1 MSVNFEIAL
10 RHILSRKKQTLI
22 AALGVTIGIG
32 MYIFTNSMMGGFGVY
47 SRNEMF
53 KVNPHIR
60 IYREDEISQPIAS
73 GRNDEKLSR
82 VIINPSIVS
91 GSKTIANPQQLI
103 ERIKGIDFV
112 VNVAPQVNTDVFYN
126 KGDSQCKGMASGI
139 NIAEAD
145 AMFNISSTMLAGSL
159 YDLQGNLNGIVLG
172 SGVAEKLSLNLN
184 DNITISSSR
193 GVLKVMKVVGI
204 FSAGNKNTDESKSY
218 LNIATAQQLFKES
231 STFISDIYVK
241 TNDLD
246 KAVEQAA
253 ALQLLTPYQIEPWQ
267 VTNADMLAG
276 DKIRDIMGTSV
287 TLTILLVAAFGIY
300 NIMNMTIS
308 QKLNDIAILKAT
320 GFNGLDIVRIFLAES
335 IIMGLL
341 GTLIGLAIGF
351 VCIKIMSGVYVGGPS
366 GHFPIYFNAT
376 VFVTGGT
383 IGMLVTSLAGYLP
396 ARKAANVDPV
406 AIFRK

>member
-1 MSVNFEIAL
+1 MNVNFEIAL
-10 RHILSRKKQTLI
+10 KHILSRKRQTLV

-32 MYIFTNSMMGGFGVY
+32 MYIFANSMMGGFGVY

-60 IYREDEISQPIAS
+60 IYRDDEISQPIETNHQDVS
-73 GRNDEKLSR
+73 LKR

-91 GSKTIANPQQLI
+91 GSKTIANPELLI
-103 ERIKGIDFV
+103 EKIKGVDFV
-112 VNVAPQVNTDVFYN
+112 VNVAPQVNADVFYN
-126 KGDSQCKGMASGI
+126 KGDSQCKGIASGI
-139 NIAEAD
+139 KIAEAD
-145 AMFNISSTMLAGSL
+145 AMFNISSTMLTGSL

-172 SGVAEKLSLNLN
+172 SGIAEKLSLNLG

-204 FSAGNKNTDESKSY
+204 FNSGNKGTDESKSY
-218 LNIATAQQLFKES
+218 LNIATAQQLFKEGP
-231 STFISDIYVK
+231 TFVSDLYVK

-246 KAVEQAA
+246 QAVAQANE
-253 ALQLLTPYQIEPWQ
+253 LQLITPYTVEPWQ

-276 DKIRDIMGTSV
+276 DRIRDIMGTSV

-320 GFNGLDIVRIFLAES
+320 GFNGFDIVRIFLVES
-335 IIMGLL
+335 VIMGLL
-341 GTLIGLAIGF
+341 GTLLGLCIGF
-351 VCIKIMSGVYVGGPS
+351 FMINLLRGVYVGGAV
-366 GHFPIYFNAT
+366 GNFPISLNWK
-376 VFVTGGT
+376 VFATGGI

-396 ARKAANVDPV
+396 ARKAARIDPV